1 VQGERLLANGL
12 FSAFLVWPWA
22 LNNQKT
28 ETAAAHAELEADTI
42 NKITAHIDNV
52 LTYTDFSKTT
62 WDKIREA
69 VHLSDKRFVKEL
81 SYILNE
87 KLNDQYEL
95 LNNIVA
101 VEVNQLMAEIHKGDS
116 LTLKEQHQIRTSHD
130 RIINQI
136 NDHIEKVVA
145 AEKERQNLF
154 WMNQFK
160 ATNAGL

>member
-1 VQGERLLANGL
+1 
-12 FSAFLVWPWA
+12 
-22 LNNQKT
+22 
-28 ETAAAHAELEADTI
+28 
-42 NKITAHIDNV
+42 

-101 VEVNQLMAEIHKGDS
+101 VEVNQLLAEIHKGDS
-116 LTLKEQHQIRTSHD
+116 LTLEEQHQIRTSHD
-130 RIINQI
+130 RIIGLI
-136 NDHIEKVVA
+136 ND
-145 AEKERQNLF
+145 
-154 WMNQFK
+154 
-160 ATNAGL
+160 GLVKT